1 MTIVRSSATSDDG
14 RSSRWPRRPGRRPR
28 AGLSRGDNGRAAVA
42 TVDAFLDAAGP
53 FLVDREAEHNLIL
66 GISSNLQAGIRPS
79 TTEPI
84 DFLVVRATGRVV
96 LAAVRTPPYNLVM
109 SEVDQGDAVPALA
122 EATGGRGPARGPGPD
137 RSRRIV
143 RRALVRRGRP
153 DPDPPAPR
161 ADLPADGRP
170 HARRTPTSGQLT
182 IAGPDDRD
190 LVIDWF
196 RAFAAEALPAEYA
209 AVPVELVDRRIA
221 LGGVYLWD
229 DDGPVSLTVVGSR
242 TPNGAR
248 VGPVY
253 TPPDLRGRGYASAC
267 VAAASQAQLDA
278 GRTFVFLFT
287 DLANPTS
294 NHIYQDI
301 GYEPVRDIDSWRFEV

>member
-1 MTIVRSSATSDDG
+1 VPTVER
-14 RSSRWPRRPGRRPR
+14 
-28 AGLSRGDNGRAAVA
+28 VA

-53 FLVDREAEHNLIL
+53 FLVAREAEHNLIL

-79 TTEPI
+79 TTDSL
-84 DFLVVRATGRVV
+84 DFLIVRATGRVV
-96 LAAVRTPPYNLVM
+96 LAAIRTPPYNLVM

-122 EATGGRGPARGPGPD
+122 EALTG
-137 RSRRIV
+137 
-143 RRALVRRGRP
+143 
-153 DPDPPAPR
+153 
-161 ADLPADGRP
+161 ADLPGVLGPTDHAGSFAQHWCAEAGRTPILQLRERIFQLTAVRNPP
-170 HARRTPTSGQLT
+170 HPTSGQLR
-182 IAGPDDRD
+182 IGGPDDRD

-196 RAFAAEALPAEYA
+196 RAFAAEALPPTAPP
-209 AVPVELVDRRIA
+209 VPEELIDRRIA
-221 LGGVYLWD
+221 LGGVFLWD

-253 TPPDLRGRGYASAC
+253 TPPHLRGRGYASAC

-301 GYEPVRDIDSWRFEV
+301 GYELVRDIDSWRFEV